1 MLTATAAHL
10 PQVPKEVP
18 QAILERA
25 RSGSSRQK
33 TVCFDRS
40 VGREFAKEI
49 TDGLLIDIQG
59 AVNAAADAATPKLSG
74 LARKRLMAWVVIDA
88 VSSPAVLGKTAAD
101 KAGGRIWV
109 QAQRVS
115 AALQDASDEAASN
128 RAAARAAAAAD
139 SVLEA
144 GLATELAAID
154 AAEKGTLNELRDEV
168 YIGFHE
174 LETASPPLPSLLA
187 CVPGT
192 GTDEAVP
199 ASLGPHADT
208 RTSSSSSGIRYP
220 YLQPIIRTPEEAPEV
235 PADLRHKL
243 GVDGCNLLD
252 SKYAGWMKGRDPE
265 EWWAHCLPMLCL
277 SLMDQL
283 ACAEADVAVRDRE
296 LQEAVDVCKSATDDL
311 LSCECENAELR
322 EKLTV
327 SEAKVEVLS
336 DVLSRKN
343 A

>member
-10 PQVPKEVP
+10 PQVPQEVP
-18 QAILERA
+18 QAILERVE
-25 RSGSSRQK
+25 RLLSTEDG
-33 TVCFDRS
+33 VFDRS
-40 VGREFAKEI
+40 VGQVLAKEI

-74 LARKRLMAWVVIDA
+74 LARKRLMVWVVIDA
-88 VSSPAVLGKTAAD
+88 VSSPAVLGKAAAD

-265 EWWAHCLPMLCL
+265 EWWVHCLPMLCL

-283 ACAEADVAVRDRE
+283 ACAKAGVAVRDGE
-296 LQEAVDVCKSATDDL
+296 LQEAADVCKSATDDL

>member
-1 MLTATAAHL
+1 M
-10 PQVPKEVP
+10 P
-18 QAILERA
+18 QAILERVE
-25 RSGSSRQK
+25 RLLSTEDG
-33 TVCFDRS
+33 VFDRS
-40 VGREFAKEI
+40 VGQVLAKEI

-59 AVNAAADAATPKLSG
+59 ADNAAADAATPKLSG
-74 LARKRLMAWVVIDA
+74 LARKRLMVWVVIDA
-88 VSSPAVLGKTAAD
+88 VSSPAVLGKAAAD

-187 CVPGT
+187 
-192 GTDEAVP
+192 GTDETVP

-252 SKYAGWMKGRDPE
+252 GKYAGWMKGRDPE

-296 LQEAVDVCKSATDDL
+296 LQEAADVCKSATDDL
-311 LSCECENAELR
+311 LLCECEKAELR

-327 SEAKVEVLS
+327 SQAKVEVLS
-336 DVLSRKN
+336 EVLSRKN